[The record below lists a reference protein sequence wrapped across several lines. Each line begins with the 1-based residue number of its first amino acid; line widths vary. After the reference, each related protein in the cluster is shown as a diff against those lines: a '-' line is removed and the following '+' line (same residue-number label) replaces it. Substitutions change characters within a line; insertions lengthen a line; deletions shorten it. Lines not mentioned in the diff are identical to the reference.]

1 MGLPEILLIIAC
13 AAIVI
18 GVITASVVRKK
29 RGKSS
34 CGCGGECTGCCRCS
48 LCDGGKET
56 KKTTVYETD
65 NMKSAE
71 EESER

>member
-1 MGLPEILLIIAC
+1 MLIIAC

-18 GVITASVVRKK
+18 GVIAASVVRKK

-34 CGCGGECTGCCRCS
+34 CGCGGECSGCCRCS
-48 LCDGGKET
+48 LFDGGKET
-56 KKTTVYETD
+56 RKTTAYETD
-65 NMKSAE
+65 NVKSAE